1 MVFRQTLGVAACAI
15 ALTISCIAGAAPAS
29 AAPTAPQL
37 TVNVALEPA
46 APLPTR
52 AQLEAAKSNPAQLQ
66 AMVAQLE
73 TAIESGRS
81 KILNAETVALE
92 AQDGLLDAN
101 QLLEERASAATEARA
116 EAERATEYLV
126 TSKKEV
132 GALASD
138 LYRNGGINPGVV
150 TLLESDAQ
158 SDVLYKA
165 STMGALSANRART
178 VTTAEEAAALWKA
191 WQDYANDAEKAANDA
206 TAAQLEAANAAA
218 STLTS
223 YEAEIAPSEKL
234 RNEIINQ
241 LAFLRDVDAKAEAER
256 IAAKEA
262 AVEAA
267 RLQTLIDTAPQ
278 TPPEIEEPTKPAEI
292 KPLAAP
298 PKKVPTERQTE
309 NSLVPKPAKPKPTE
323 TIPVVSQPDPIA
335 PAPAPE
341 KPKPKPKP
349 VPAPEA
355 PKPVP
360 APEAPK
366 PAPTPEKP
374 KPKPTPEAPKPAPTP
389 EKPKPAPEKPKPTP
403 TPEKP
408 KPAPKP
414 TPAPAPKPKPKPEAP
429 KPKPPV
435 TEVAAP
441 SSRNFNAAISWALKT
456 ADDPSKRYIFGANG
470 PNNFDCSSFSGTAFA
485 KSGIGMPR
493 SSSQQYAAAPKKV
506 PLSQL
511 RRGDLVF
518 SSSNGG
524 SSFYHVA
531 IYLGNGQVVHA
542 RNPNSGISVT
552 PLSYV
557 NNLHPF
563 AGRY

>member
-1 MVFRQTLGVAACAI
+1 MVFRQTLGVAACAV
-15 ALTISCIAGAAPAS
+15 ALTISCIAGATPAS
-29 AAPTAPQL
+29 AAPATPPSTL
-37 TVNVALEPA
+37 TLTREPA
-46 APLPTR
+46 VSLPTPT
-52 AQLEAAKSNPAQLQ
+52 QLEAAKSDPAQLE

-73 TAIESGRS
+73 AAIESGRS
-81 KILNAETVALE
+81 KIQHAEASALD

-101 QLLEERASAATEARA
+101 QLLEERANAATEARA

-126 TSKKEV
+126 NSKKEV

-138 LYRNGGINPGVV
+138 LYRNGGINPGVA

-206 TAAQLEAANAAA
+206 TAAQLEAAGAAA
-218 STLTS
+218 STLAS

-234 RNEIINQ
+234 RNDIINQ
-241 LAFLRDVDAKAEAER
+241 LAFLRDVEVKAEAER

-262 AVEAA
+262 AAEAA
-267 RLQTLIDTAPQ
+267 RLQALIESTPQAP
-278 TPPEIEEPTKPAEI
+278 PALEKPAKPADV
-292 KPLAAP
+292 KPLAVP
-298 PKKVPTERQTE
+298 PKKVPTESQQE
-309 NSLVPKPAKPKPTE
+309 NTLVPKPARPKPTE
-323 TIPVVSQPDPIA
+323 TIPVVPQPEPIA

-341 KPKPKPKP
+341 KPKP
-349 VPAPEA
+349 APA
-355 PKPVP
+355 PKPE
-360 APEAPK
+360 PEAPK

-374 KPKPTPEAPKPAPTP
+374 KPAPTPEA
-389 EKPKPAPEKPKPTP
+389 PKPAPEKPKPTP

-408 KPAPKP
+408 KPKP
-414 TPAPAPKPKPKPEAP
+414 TPAPAPKPKPTPVAP

-435 TEVAAP
+435 NEVAPP
-441 SSRNFNAAISWALKT
+441 SSSNFNAAISWALKT

-470 PNNFDCSSFSGTAFA
+470 PDNFDCSSFSGTAFA
-485 KSGIGMPR
+485 KSGISMPR

-557 NNLHPF
+557 NNLHPY